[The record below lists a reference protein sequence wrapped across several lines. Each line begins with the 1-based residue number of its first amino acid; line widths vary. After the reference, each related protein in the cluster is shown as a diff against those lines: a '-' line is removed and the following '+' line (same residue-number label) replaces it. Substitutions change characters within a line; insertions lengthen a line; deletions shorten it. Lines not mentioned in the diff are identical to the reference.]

1 MKSAIMITLA
11 LLAVTPVRGA
21 EVSPVQK
28 VLEMLSDLQAK
39 ILAEG
44 QDAQKIYEEFS
55 EWCEDTARDLGFE
68 IKTGKAEVAELTA
81 TIEEAT
87 ATISALEAKVEE
99 LAAGINVDELD
110 LKAAGE
116 IREKEAADF
125 AAEETQLSEMIDM
138 LQRAIAILE
147 REMSKGAS
155 MLQLQNAGS
164 VEQALSAMV
173 KASMFSSADASRLTA
188 LVQTSQEPEDE
199 AEEEVKAV
207 GAPDPAVYEGP

>member
-68 IKTGKAEVAELTA
+68 IKTGKAEVADLTA
-81 TIEEAT
+81 TIEDAT
-87 ATISALEAKVEE
+87 AKIAAL
-99 LAAGINVDELD
+99 IP
-110 LKAAGE
+110 
-116 IREKEAADF
+116 RWR
-125 AAEETQLSEMIDM
+125 SWP
-138 LQRAIAILE
+138 R
-147 REMSKGAS
+147 
-155 MLQLQNAGS
+155 
-164 VEQALSAMV
+164 
-173 KASMFSSADASRLTA
+173 
-188 LVQTSQEPEDE
+188 
-199 AEEEVKAV
+199 
-207 GAPDPAVYEGP
+207 